1 MPKLIG
7 LIGPI
12 GAGKTT
18 AAAYLEAMWFFKRLR
33 FADPLKEMLQALGLG
48 GRDLDGDL
56 KETPHP
62 RLCGRTPRH
71 AMQTLGTEWGRRL
84 IAPELWIEAMRF
96 RLDEYFARPHATG
109 AVVDDVRFPNE
120 VALLRS
126 LGGAIWRIT
135 GRGDASP
142 GLHVSEHHW
151 REVKPDAEIDNS
163 GTPAA
168 LSAAITALMEKTA

>member
-7 LIGPI
+7 LMGPI

-18 AAAYLEAMWFFKRLR
+18 AAHYLEAGWFFKRLR
-33 FADPLKEMLQALGLG
+33 FADPLKDMLRALGLG
-48 GRDLDGDL
+48 GREIDGDL
-56 KETPHP
+56 KEKPCP
-62 RLCGRTPRH
+62 RLCGATPRH
-71 AMQTLGTEWGRRL
+71 AMQTLGTEWGRNI

-96 RLDEYFARPHATG
+96 RLDDYFARPNPIG

-126 LGGAIWRIT
+126 LGGAIWMVT
-135 GRGDASP
+135 GRGAGEP

-151 REVKPDAEIDNS
+151 REVRPDAAIDNS
-163 GTPAA
+163 GSPAE
-168 LSAAITALMEKTA
+168 LHAAIERLMEPSS